1 MRETGGMIPKPDT
14 PWKSRLALRITRTTS
29 MDNIKIIETKNL
41 KASDV
46 PTLPASRF
54 IDNYEKITSFGLS
67 FDGYKYLGESSV
79 EIYYICFDLYK
90 LNGHIPEN
98 LNLKRA
104 LLFLFL
110 RELHMGG
117 DYEPKKQELEYIGAL
132 LNSLRRGLDLHPSS
146 F

>member
-1 MRETGGMIPKPDT
+1 MG
-14 PWKSRLALRITRTTS
+14 
-29 MDNIKIIETKNL
+29 NIKIIETKNL

-54 IDNYEKITSFGLS
+54 IDNIEKINAFGMS

-90 LNGHIPEN
+90 LNGHIPGN
-98 LNLKRA
+98 LNLKRS

-117 DYEPKKQELEYIGAL
+117 DYEPEKQELEYIGAL
-132 LNSLRRGLDLHPSS
+132 LDSLRRGLELHLDY
-146 F
+146 